1 MKKTNSKEEI
11 TNKSSFLA
19 SIIITLLCVCN
30 PYLARAEVDLIDEGK
45 SDIAVK
51 MLVFPKSLR
60 VIESQLKTVGE
71 EEALFSDS
79 KRIWKTLLKV
89 DPARIAPA
97 KAGEPFSGIVTRT
110 RLLKLSK
117 QYSED
122 IIFIFR
128 RVLTVEAG
136 TLTEYKIRYQGMLYL
151 ARQKKV
157 LVLKGNEKNEP
168 LSGSSS
174 HQDRDDLWKNL
185 DEKGLKGL
193 AKEARIAL
201 HSHKFEK
208 RQSAY

>member
-1 MKKTNSKEEI
+1 MKISFSQEKVAKL
-11 TNKSSFLA
+11 SFLA
-19 SIIITLLCVCN
+19 SLLFTFLCACD
-30 PYLARAEVDLIDEGK
+30 PYFVWAEVDLIDEGK

-60 VIESQLKTVGE
+60 VIENQVNTVGE
-71 EEALFSDS
+71 EQALFSDS
-79 KRIWKTLLKV
+79 KRIRKTLLKV

-110 RLLKLSK
+110 QLLKLSI

-157 LVLKGNEKNEP
+157 LVLKGNEKNEL

-174 HQDRDDLWKNL
+174 HQDRAILWKNL
-185 DEKGLKGL
+185 DEKGLKDL
-193 AKEARIAL
+193 AKEARTTL

>member
-1 MKKTNSKEEI
+1 MKISCFQEKVVKL
-11 TNKSSFLA
+11 SFLA
-19 SIIITLLCVCN
+19 SLLFTFLCACD
-30 PYLARAEVDLIDEGK
+30 PYFVWAEVDLIDEGK

-60 VIESQLKTVGE
+60 VIENQVNTVGE
-71 EEALFSDS
+71 EQALFSDS
-79 KRIWKTLLKV
+79 KRIRKTLLKV

-122 IIFIFR
+122 VIFIFR

-157 LVLKGNEKNEP
+157 LVLKGNEKSEP
-168 LSGSSS
+168 FSGSSS
-174 HQDRDDLWKNL
+174 HQDRASLWGNL
-185 DEKGLKGL
+185 DDKGLKGL
-193 AKEARIAL
+193 AKEAKTTL

>member
-1 MKKTNSKEEI
+1 MKISCFQEKVVKL
-11 TNKSSFLA
+11 SFLA
-19 SIIITLLCVCN
+19 FLLFTFLYACD
-30 PYLARAEVDLIDEGK
+30 PYFLWAEVDLIDEGK

-60 VIESQLKTVGE
+60 VIENQVKTAGE

-79 KRIWKTLLKV
+79 KRIRKTLLKV

-122 IIFIFR
+122 VIFIFR
-128 RVLTVEAG
+128 RVLTVEVG
-136 TLTEYKIRYQGMLYL
+136 TLTEYKIRYQGILYL

-157 LVLKGNEKNEP
+157 LVLKGNDKNEV
-168 LSGSSS
+168 LSGSIS
-174 HQDRDDLWKNL
+174 HQDRADLLKNL
-185 DEKGLKGL
+185 DEMGLKDL
-193 AKEARIAL
+193 AKEARTTL

-208 RQSAY
+208 R